1 MLNMVIGWKSG
12 WGRIWSWHAF
22 RMVCCHIV
30 LSMHMAEVRCVWY
43 CVTLVVGG
51 GNDVMMACWKVW
63 RLSDSLSSPQALCRS
78 WRLVINVPVELW
90 LDQLSGRDWMSCLML
105 WSSVVRAAMRWV
117 IVGFC

>member
-22 RMVCCHIV
+22 RMVCCHSV
-30 LSMHMAEVRCVWY
+30 LSMQMAEVICVRY

-51 GNDVMMACWKVW
+51 GNDAMMACWNVC

-78 WRLVINVPVELW
+78 WRLVISVPEEL
-90 LDQLSGRDWMSCLML
+90 LLAQLSGRDLMSFFN
-105 WSSVVRAAMRWV
+105 VVV
-117 IVGFC
+117 VGGESGD